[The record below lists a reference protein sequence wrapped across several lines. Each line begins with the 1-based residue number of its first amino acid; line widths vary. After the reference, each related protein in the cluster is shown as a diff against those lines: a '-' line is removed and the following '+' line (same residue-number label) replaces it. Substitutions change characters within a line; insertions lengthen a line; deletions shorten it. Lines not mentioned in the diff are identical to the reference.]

1 MTNLKIENVEGIG
14 PEIGGKLRA
23 CGIEDSDR
31 LLAETKTA
39 KQRKTL
45 AEKSGI
51 SEKLVL
57 KYANMVDLY
66 RINGVGKEYAEL
78 LEASGVD
85 TVPELARRTPA
96 ELHKKL
102 EAVDKAKKLTKRIP
116 TEAEVSKWVAQAKT
130 LPRALE
136 Y

>member
-31 LLAETKTA
+31 LLAETKTP

-45 AEKSGI
+45 ADKSGI
-51 SEKLVL
+51 SERLVL

-66 RINGVGKEYAEL
+66 RIKGVGKEYAEL

-85 TVPELARRTPA
+85 TVPELARRNPA
-96 ELHKKL
+96 DLHKKL
-102 EAVDKAKKLTKRIP
+102 AEVDKAQKLTKRVP
-116 TEAEVSKWVAQAKT
+116 TEAEVAKWVTEAKA